1 MAITG
6 FWTEGLVG
14 SPDNM
19 NKTLLQFA
27 TLASRDAAAD
37 EGIMFLPTDEDILY
51 RDNGTTWDKVA
62 QMIGISGGDRFIDTE
77 ANGLL
82 ISLAAS
88 PPAPDGTAVHIW
100 AGTAGVVTAGVEN
113 VLVVEGSNTA
123 AVAMSIFGPNSAAKV
138 IYFGEPAS
146 ATRGSIFYF
155 GSTDAPADTLQF
167 NTLGSARVRISA
179 NAFAFQEATTIS
191 TTAGDLNFAPAGFA
205 SIFALAASAPN
216 PDGTSVHIWKGTA
229 GVVTAN
235 DDSILVLESSEID
248 RVSLSLLGPNTARK
262 EIIFG
267 EPTSNVRGVFR
278 YYGGSDTPADT
289 FEWVTAGNVRLQY
302 SANAFAFQEATIIST
317 SSGQLT
323 LKAGNFFVSAQD
335 SRSGNEVVLEVSN
348 TNSAASSQA
357 RLAIEV
363 NSATAGDPLLEWSIS
378 TAVQS
383 YRMGIDNSVGDRLAI
398 NTGSALG
405 TNDGWR
411 MSSATPPVITY
422 NTTHPVGTFDYTC
435 DKCGRHE
442 ALEFKCCGFV
452 CWHND
457 NDTFR
462 SMVLREPKGIDQMV
476 KLGVMERGL
485 DNEGKEEI
493 FTVLGQD
500 WLFVGAMAW
509 QNNQYIRQL
518 EARLEKLGG

>member
-19 NKTLLQFA
+19 NACLLQSD
-27 TLASRDAAAD
+27 TLAGRPAAAQA
-37 EGIMFLPTDEDILY
+37 GIMFIPTDDQRVIY
-51 RDNGTTWDKVA
+51 RDNGSSWDS
-62 QMIGISGGDRFIDTE
+62 IGQLISFNGSDRVIDTDL
-77 ANGLL
+77 NGLM
-82 ISLAAS
+82 IHFAAT

-100 AGTAGVVTAGVEN
+100 KGSAGAITASTLSGLVLEN
-113 VLVVEGSNTA
+113 NTNVAISILTPSGSNGQ
-123 AVAMSIFGPNSAAKV
+123 IFFGDESDSAAGQ
-138 IYFGEPAS
+138 INYIHTG
-146 ATRGSIFYF
+146 
-155 GSTDAPADTLQF
+155 DTLRF
-167 NTLGSARVRISA
+167 VVGGITRVHIGA

-191 TTAGDLNFAPAGFA
+191 TTVGDLNFAPAGFA
-205 SIFALAASAPN
+205 SLFALAASAPS

-235 DDSILVLESSEID
+235 DDSVLVLESSETD

-357 RLAIEV
+357 RLGIEV
-363 NSATAGDPLLEWSIS
+363 NSATAGDPLLEWAIS
-378 TAVQS
+378 AAVQA

-422 NTTHPVGTFDYTC
+422 NTTHPVGTFDYIC
-435 DKCGRHE
+435 DRCGRHE
-442 ALEFKCCGFV
+442 AEHFQCCGPV
-452 CWHND
+452 EWHDDVLDFRRMVLHDPIGIDYLCKIGVMQKTFD
-457 NDTFR
+457 ND
-462 SMVLREPKGIDQMV
+462 G
-476 KLGVMERGL
+476 KL
-485 DNEGKEEI
+485 EI
-493 FTVLGQD
+493 FTVLGED
-500 WLFVGAMAW
+500 WKFTGAMAW
-509 QNNQYIRQL
+509 QNRQRMDLQYDELDR
-518 EARLEKLGG
+518 RLKMIGA